1 MKAHPWFDG
10 VDWDSVAEN
19 KLQGPYVP
27 SAENLIDRGTAEKA
41 IKAAVPITE
50 ILAKTI
56 KVDRKRVDARKPT
69 VANWDAAF

>member
-1 MKAHPWFDG
+1 LKAHTWFDG
-10 VDWDSVAEN
+10 VDWDSVTEN

-27 SAENLIDRGTAEKA
+27 SANKLIDRGVAEKA
-41 IKAAVPITE
+41 IKSGVPITE

-56 KVDRKRVDARKPT
+56 KVDRRRIDARKPT